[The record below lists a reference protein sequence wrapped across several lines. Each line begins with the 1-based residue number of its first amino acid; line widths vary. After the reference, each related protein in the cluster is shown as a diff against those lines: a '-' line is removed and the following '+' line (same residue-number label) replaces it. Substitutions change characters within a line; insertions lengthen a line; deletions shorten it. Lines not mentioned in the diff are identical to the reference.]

1 MNQKESAFVEKWQV
15 ITSRG
20 RMRYLFVTGALSWGV
35 PMFLLMTFIVSPPKQ
50 ATLPLVLLSAIMW
63 LVGGLLF
70 GYVMW
75 ILGERRYNR
84 LTQDKRSGGGGGV
97 A

>member
-1 MNQKESAFVEKWQV
+1 MNQKDSAFIKRWQV
-15 ITSRG
+15 IRSRG
-20 RMRYLFVTGALSWGV
+20 RTRYLFVTGALSWGV

-50 ATLPLVLLSAIMW
+50 MSPPLILLSAIMW
-63 LVGGLLF
+63 LIGGLLF

-75 ILGERRYNR
+75 IVGERRYIR
-84 LTQDKRSGGGGGV
+84 LTHDERRGDVGGV